1 MCPDA
6 KAYPGGLRP
15 SMKTSSGGRTCR
27 NTACEKYKKPEDK
40 PEVKSEAA
48 KLTPKPKS
56 RSGRCPKH
64 YLDRLKSLEVKHLK
78 TEELEPLELD
88 LEAYRHLV
96 SGVVLKLY
104 AEAGEEEAERLD

>member
-1 MCPDA
+1 
-6 KAYPGGLRP
+6 
-15 SMKTSSGGRTCR
+15 MKTSSGGRTCR

-88 LEAYRHLV
+88 LDTGIVRCV
-96 SGVVLKLY
+96 RFVV
-104 AEAGEEEAERLD
+104 GDHITLDVVGTVWRVR